1 VTQEGINGV
10 WSLFFLVPR
19 QIPLFFAIPFVSFAV
34 STAFATGVASEPS
47 KSGPPK
53 PAANVKTAIEQ
64 CLLIG
69 ARLAVPTDPVCDKL
83 PKASVVGHSHKGEA
97 IYGYALGEAPEK
109 ASVRVLVLG
118 AIHGDETSAAWLPML
133 WVTQNLGALAKAEKL
148 AVLIVPVIRN
158 IKRTN
163 ARDVDVNRNFPTAN
177 WATESVKWW
186 NETTKRDPRRFP
198 GTTAASEAET
208 KLIIREMDRFKPHAI
223 VSVHAPFGVLDFDG
237 RNVPAPERIGSLRLD
252 TVGIYPGSLG
262 NYSAMVRG
270 IPVVTL
276 ELPSATRAT
285 TEKEARA
292 MWGDFSSWLVR
303 NARLVK
309 SNAPIGKTVSTKP

>member
-1 VTQEGINGV
+1 MWLRVFRLLQISCGV
-10 WSLFFLVPR
+10 LLISLL
-19 QIPLFFAIPFVSFAV
+19 A
-34 STAFATGVASEPS
+34 GPS
-47 KSGPPK
+47 RAASGPSAEKTALPT
-53 PAANVKTAIEQ
+53 KTAIEQ

-69 ARLAVPTDPVCDKL
+69 ARLAVPTDPVCDRL
-83 PKASVVGHSHKGEA
+83 PKSMVVGQSHKGEA
-97 IYGYALGEAPEK
+97 IYGYSLGETPET

-118 AIHGDETSAAWLPML
+118 AIHGDETSAGWLPFL
-133 WVTQNLGALAKAEKL
+133 WLTKNLSAAAKKEKIAVVVVPIVNPDNALA
-148 AVLIVPVIRN
+148 RN

-177 WATESVKWW
+177 WASESVKWW
-186 NETTKRDPRRFP
+186 NDTTKRDPRRFP
-198 GTTAASEAET
+198 GNTAASEAET

-237 RNVPAPERIGSLRLD
+237 RSVPAPERIGSLRLD
-252 TVGIYPGSLG
+252 TVGVYPGSLG
-262 NYSAMVRG
+262 NYAAMVRG

-285 TEKEARA
+285 TENEARA
-292 MWGDFSSWLVR
+292 MWGDFSNWLTR

-309 SNAPIGKTVSTKP
+309 SNAPIAKTVSTKP